1 MEEEDIP
8 HCSVKSSK
16 EDTVTS
22 LLATEN
28 PNMPPQMTV
37 TSFEVMYELA
47 CKHANGEIQ
56 RIHGLELA
64 KTSTSEAYFF
74 MHMIHLELGL
84 KEKVEKLNQSFVE
97 MACTSLFI
105 FWNDYELVHN
115 TLCNIKR
122 IAQIASDEVKVELIE
137 KRVILAASL
146 SVCFQG
152 LKGRQDSVMLLDEH
166 IKLVVLIYYHVLY
179 NCDPY
184 SVDFHRLLFTSFMM
198 VVPFVVD
205 SVKRNEPLMEGFVW
219 ILKEL
224 LIALHKNCGKGH
236 ITMTKNWL
244 KKHGIVDLSFAYLRD
259 KQLGVSHPQTVIQLL
274 MVASDLSYLLFY
286 DTFEHTEHVEESQ
299 IDMISFNTPVIL
311 HEIRVVP
318 KGVAGHPAAPM
329 KGETSP
335 DTFTLDFFAKITK
348 NKNACVFEP
357 VGHLDYTLAS
367 IQLPCNRLGLVDSL
381 VLYGTFSACTLAVYG
396 TPYEDEVNNFLNK
409 PPPSPS
415 DSKHE
420 SQSPMEDDSSLESM
434 SDKED
439 SESREDQEEKSD
451 IDMDD
456 IELDAKIEE
465 ARKTLQERNK
475 VDTLYE
481 CLSPEGSPNRVSAP
495 KPPASSKADYEEL
508 SDEELPVTEEGNKE
522 RREVHMEGGEE
533 EEEVPAW
540 IFVSVNYDP
549 YSFRPAPLTYFYTP
563 TATFYQKNAKR
574 MSQKNQGRPW
584 SVKAPPNVTKLTKL
598 VQGHGSNPEVTAKW
612 ILALEQCHGLVSNF
626 LHYVTKE
633 DLKSMVTLLG
643 KWVLSALSLTALSGL
658 QPGLNVRG
666 LKAGLMLMDALCC
679 CSPEVVDILLKENVV
694 HKLLRTFAE
703 PSLGTPTRLL
713 ALKAIG
719 SSFTSEKAV
728 KEFVKMTLVGV
739 GKTGYQVLSEVLLH
753 SPTEMVGH
761 AATVLLN
768 RVHLYEL
775 LLSIKL
781 SAQKCVKLSQDTKKM
796 DESSRLLT
804 VAYNNISQSI
814 AVLVEHYLEQPHC
827 LALPNTKSYSQGKVS
842 PETSNDGFIYLLTL
856 LEGMLTVESI
866 ALVMSIPVIRRSVN
880 LSEDLHDLLINLLGS
895 YNGCMFLSSRQESC
909 YLLIRTLLDN
919 VEPDLGVS
927 ELPSLGQLRHSG
939 VKLSSHSLGLL
950 LTVHLQAVQL
960 LDRVLAV
967 AVKEPFSDDPNMVS
981 ALSYIAALL
990 MVPAGRAAYFTLL
1003 SSENNMTALLTFLTV
1018 QPDKTYE
1025 KQRKRSLAYRH
1036 SVQTLQTFVKS
1047 KEGIVGMIKNLQAF
1061 TNLFSKTDKESG
1073 HDPLGNVSE
1082 WMNPFVK
1089 LKMMCT
1095 RLNSILDYIKSNSE
1109 TMKDESC
1116 LPRLTTS
1123 LRIVEHLVLQHRP
1136 MPHQLA
1142 LQLTDCGAIDTI
1154 IQLFESTCKMLERPW
1169 MEGVLCGDI
1178 VLSVVNMIQPALD
1191 LCHSYISYL
1200 LSKNHSFTNMSIV
1213 KPLLQLHTLL
1223 FSLPPPTTIANTMST
1238 LQHTIANILLTFT
1251 TGSSV
1256 TSDTSWT
1263 KLVQEVLNY
1272 STSTPQAFI
1281 SSLMMFCEL
1290 LPQTLPI
1297 ISHIELGVEEEK
1309 ALLHYR
1315 HTWAAHLLPFWGD
1328 LQLHIQS
1335 LLPSCSTNVNQ
1346 VLRRFLGQICDLS
1359 NQFSEEIVQL
1369 LFTAFDE
1376 TPSVLQF
1383 ISYLSYVGSSKA
1395 AIMDYLIVHKEV
1407 FEKILEATSSDSSSL
1422 SQHALVCLFGLCD
1435 PFVSMLDFNPGEP
1448 GISQM
1453 LVDSVPPTDMLQTI
1467 AQTLLGHLNQGSY
1480 TTITLRLRTIWTLV
1494 DHQLGQEAV
1503 RVSIQGGEYK
1513 VVLGRLCGD
1522 PSVTQEHDT
1531 CSSLLLDLLHRLT
1544 EQREKE
1550 KGMYDMAKSLLGED
1564 GIDMLKQLSLVLGP
1578 GSDLSADIVELL
1590 SKFEDPPSDT
1600 QFDRDVTVAPIRGSG
1615 REQWDSRKICV
1626 SQPRSNFWQ
1635 PPSCEEEPDSQSGH
1649 VRVDLEDLTKSTLPD
1664 YDLKEALESHL
1675 MQGGV
1680 TYIKEKKEQRVA
1692 GLGEGEHVNARDL
1705 DKRGGNHGRGRL
1717 TKTSMMRLAGGN
1729 DFVRDVFRSR
1739 KQNTSRPPSMHVDDF
1754 IEMEKHKTGPTLP
1767 PTNQIPVLQERYS
1780 NADLQHP
1787 SPLLWGRD
1795 RASHPGNYHHQHSVY
1810 YNRALP
1816 SERGNQHGGTWYQG
1830 DTNQPRQMGDTGG
1843 RHGNAWYGRDRF
1855 SGGGGGGGGGARGTR
1870 YRDYNNPQYL
1880 RQQRNFR

>member
-274 MVASDLSYLLFY
+274 FITMFLMNDVKRKTLRSIIPKLLEFLDYGKITSLKVPMMDIEIFGVAALFLENILMKADNKVAEYLSKFDVIGTIQRAVDRYPEIHQYVPRLLVNFININKFKKSEDSSQANCRMVNDLCRLAKPFLIGSNNHSSEYAKMLCATFLRFHDDEVIMGSISTDGLFDLTIKAY
-286 DTFEHTEHVEESQ
+286 TVLCFSKEGKDVALRYIHEKQYEVPAGNVERTGFACLDVVRDVKDLEIEDNVNMFVIHLFLNLDDQESKL
-299 IDMISFNTPVIL
+299 SKK
-311 HEIRVVP
+311 VVP

-465 ARKTLQERNK
+465 ARKTLQ
-475 VDTLYE
+475 
-481 CLSPEGSPNRVSAP
+481 
-495 KPPASSKADYEEL
+495 
-508 SDEELPVTEEGNKE
+508 
-522 RREVHMEGGEE
+522 
-533 EEEVPAW
+533 
-540 IFVSVNYDP
+540 
-549 YSFRPAPLTYFYTP
+549 
-563 TATFYQKNAKR
+563 
-574 MSQKNQGRPW
+574 
-584 SVKAPPNVTKLTKL
+584 
-598 VQGHGSNPEVTAKW
+598 
-612 ILALEQCHGLVSNF
+612 
-626 LHYVTKE
+626 
-633 DLKSMVTLLG
+633 
-643 KWVLSALSLTALSGL
+643 
-658 QPGLNVRG
+658 PGLNVRG
-666 LKAGLMLMDALCC
+666 LKAGYR
-679 CSPEVVDILLKENVV
+679 ILLHVGE
-694 HKLLRTFAE
+694 
-703 PSLGTPTRLL
+703 
-713 ALKAIG
+713 
-719 SSFTSEKAV
+719 SSE
-728 KEFVKMTLVGV
+728 GV
-739 GKTGYQVLSEVLLH
+739 CEDDSGGGRE
-753 SPTEMVGH
+753 
-761 AATVLLN
+761 N
-768 RVHLYEL
+768 RV
-775 LLSIKL
+775 S
-781 SAQKCVKLSQDTKKM
+781 
-796 DESSRLLT
+796 
-804 VAYNNISQSI
+804 
-814 AVLVEHYLEQPHC
+814 
-827 LALPNTKSYSQGKVS
+827 
-842 PETSNDGFIYLLTL
+842 
-856 LEGMLTVESI
+856 
-866 ALVMSIPVIRRSVN
+866 
-880 LSEDLHDLLINLLGS
+880 
-895 YNGCMFLSSRQESC
+895 
-909 YLLIRTLLDN
+909 DN

-1047 KEGIVGMIKNLQAF
+1047 KEGIVEGRI
-1061 TNLFSKTDKESG
+1061 
-1073 HDPLGNVSE
+1073 VS
-1082 WMNPFVK
+1082 P
-1089 LKMMCT
+1089 
-1095 RLNSILDYIKSNSE
+1095 SSN
-1109 TMKDESC
+1109 D
-1116 LPRLTTS
+1116 LTTN
-1123 LRIVEHLVLQHRP
+1123 RR
-1136 MPHQLA
+1136 
-1142 LQLTDCGAIDTI
+1142 
-1154 IQLFESTCKMLERPW
+1154 
-1169 MEGVLCGDI
+1169 
-1178 VLSVVNMIQPALD
+1178 
-1191 LCHSYISYL
+1191 
-1200 LSKNHSFTNMSIV
+1200 
-1213 KPLLQLHTLL
+1213 TLG
-1223 FSLPPPTTIANTMST
+1223 PPTQTHA
-1238 LQHTIANILLTFT
+1238 APA
-1251 TGSSV
+1251 GS
-1256 TSDTSWT
+1256 
-1263 KLVQEVLNY
+1263 
-1272 STSTPQAFI
+1272 
-1281 SSLMMFCEL
+1281 
-1290 LPQTLPI
+1290 
-1297 ISHIELGVEEEK
+1297 
-1309 ALLHYR
+1309 
-1315 HTWAAHLLPFWGD
+1315 AA
-1328 LQLHIQS
+1328 
-1335 LLPSCSTNVNQ
+1335 
-1346 VLRRFLGQICDLS
+1346 
-1359 NQFSEEIVQL
+1359 
-1369 LFTAFDE
+1369 
-1376 TPSVLQF
+1376 
-1383 ISYLSYVGSSKA
+1383 
-1395 AIMDYLIVHKEV
+1395 
-1407 FEKILEATSSDSSSL
+1407 
-1422 SQHALVCLFGLCD
+1422 
-1435 PFVSMLDFNPGEP
+1435 
-1448 GISQM
+1448 
-1453 LVDSVPPTDMLQTI
+1453 
-1467 AQTLLGHLNQGSY
+1467 
-1480 TTITLRLRTIWTLV
+1480 
-1494 DHQLGQEAV
+1494 
-1503 RVSIQGGEYK
+1503 
-1513 VVLGRLCGD
+1513 
-1522 PSVTQEHDT
+1522 
-1531 CSSLLLDLLHRLT
+1531 
-1544 EQREKE
+1544 
-1550 KGMYDMAKSLLGED
+1550 D
-1564 GIDMLKQLSLVLGP
+1564 G
-1578 GSDLSADIVELL
+1578 
-1590 SKFEDPPSDT
+1590 
-1600 QFDRDVTVAPIRGSG
+1600 
-1615 REQWDSRKICV
+1615 
-1626 SQPRSNFWQ
+1626 
-1635 PPSCEEEPDSQSGH
+1635 
-1649 VRVDLEDLTKSTLPD
+1649 
-1664 YDLKEALESHL
+1664 
-1675 MQGGV
+1675 
-1680 TYIKEKKEQRVA
+1680 
-1692 GLGEGEHVNARDL
+1692 
-1705 DKRGGNHGRGRL
+1705 
-1717 TKTSMMRLAGGN
+1717 
-1729 DFVRDVFRSR
+1729 
-1739 KQNTSRPPSMHVDDF
+1739 
-1754 IEMEKHKTGPTLP
+1754 
-1767 PTNQIPVLQERYS
+1767 
-1780 NADLQHP
+1780 
-1787 SPLLWGRD
+1787 LWGYRYY
-1795 RASHPGNYHHQHSVY
+1795 HPAV
-1810 YNRALP
+1810 
-1816 SERGNQHGGTWYQG
+1816 
-1830 DTNQPRQMGDTGG
+1830 
-1843 RHGNAWYGRDRF
+1843 
-1855 SGGGGGGGGGARGTR
+1855 
-1870 YRDYNNPQYL
+1870 
-1880 RQQRNFR
+1880 